1 GTIRPCTRKLPMKAS
16 SRPTTYRHA
25 LAMMVGVLLLASL
38 FYSYNLDAV
47 SFWEDESWMAIGI
60 DDGLVD
66 VWVHATDNGVHP
78 PLYFYI
84 AFFLKPLIGL
94 SEFAL
99 RWMGGLITIIGIA
112 FTYRLGATI
121 TGDRRAGVIAALFAT
136 GAIYLIYL
144 ARLARQYTLF
154 YTLSAMTY
162 WIYWRWYSRPSR
174 DWLVALCLV
183 QTANLY
189 THYFAAFVAVGIGLH
204 ALTTKPLQQSWRVIA
219 SFVGSGL
226 LFLPWLPSILVQL
239 DSDLGEGVYYGASR
253 LRDIPENYIGR
264 ITNANSWFGLGF
276 LFTSVVAIWQNK
288 QWRFLWLTL
297 LVVIGTFIPIV
308 VINQTL
314 FQWYIGR
321 NMLYT
326 LPIVAVFFGVGL
338 SFVSRTWLG
347 KISTLAFMTGFIVW
361 GLLAY
366 NAFYPD
372 TTDWRGVMR
381 SVANT
386 ARPDDVFVLHGEPY
400 SADYYLRRYLDTRV
414 TWIQMDDWLANPT
427 YGNRIW
433 LIDDGQSIR
442 DEALATLPD
451 DMLQTE
457 RIVRLPVVAEFYQQA
472 PTEPTATFG
481 EQLAVA
487 ITETPTDI
495 TAGQTVTL
503 DLWWQAIRTPDFN
516 YSASVQ
522 LWQNGVPIAQVDGN
536 FDSGQLDAQV
546 LPVGIW
552 TPDTRTFTLPDT
564 LTDDPITVYVT
575 VYDWRDNTRLPVE
588 PPADNNLHLLATI
601 NP

>member
-1 GTIRPCTRKLPMKAS
+1 
-16 SRPTTYRHA
+16 
-25 LAMMVGVLLLASL
+25 V
-38 FYSYNLDAV
+38 
-47 SFWEDESWMAIGI
+47 
-60 DDGLVD
+60 
-66 VWVHATDNGVHP
+66 
-78 PLYFYI
+78 
-84 AFFLKPLIGL
+84 
-94 SEFAL
+94 
-99 RWMGGLITIIGIA
+99 
-112 FTYRLGATI
+112 TI

-174 DWLVALCLV
+174 DWLVALCFV

-204 ALTTKPLQQSWRVIA
+204 ALTTKPLQQSWHVIA

-308 VINQTL
+308 VVNQTL

-347 KISTLAFMTGFIVW
+347 KISTLAFMTGYIVW

-366 NAFYPD
+366 NTFYPG
-372 TTDWRGVMR
+372 TTDWRGVLG

-433 LIDDGQSIR
+433 LIDDGQSVR

-451 DMLQTE
+451 DMLQTR

-472 PTEPTATFG
+472 PTDPAATFG
-481 EQLAVA
+481 NQLALA
-487 ITETPTDI
+487 ITELPDDI
-495 TAGQTVTL
+495 IAGQTLTL

-564 LTDDPITVYVT
+564 LTSDPITIYVT

-588 PPADNNLHLLATI
+588 PPADDNLYLLATI